1 MYDLTVTLTVE
12 LEESWRL
19 PFMQRAHSTATILS
33 VGKQMRL
40 LFNRLRL
47 VTICMLGNKLT
58 FAQSGLL
65 GSINIEW
72 FGSRSEP
79 RLC

>member
-1 MYDLTVTLTVE
+1 MFDLMVTLTVE

-19 PFMQRAHSTATILS
+19 PFMQLVHTTATIHS

-47 VTICMLGNKLT
+47 VTICMLGNKLI
-58 FAQSGLL
+58 FPQSG
-65 GSINIEW
+65 
-72 FGSRSEP
+72 
-79 RLC
+79 RLR

>member
-1 MYDLTVTLTVE
+1 MYDLMVTLTVE
-12 LEESWRL
+12 LGESWRL
-19 PFMQRAHSTATILS
+19 PFMQRAHSTATIHS

-40 LFNRLRL
+40 LFSRLRL

-58 FAQSGLL
+58 FAQSGPF